1 MASKMK
7 VVYLNEACVRTF
19 SGAHVEE
26 GQKEQRIRLV
36 PGRNLVDAAM
46 FETVTTKNE
55 DFERAVIEETVVV
68 EGDEVNIAKVSDKR
82 AISLLNMEVSAAGVQ
97 ELLDQEQA
105 RERPRKLVVEAAEKR
120 LALLQKAESAPKGK
134 AADDENDAADQPQTG
149 DRKPRIE
156 VGRKQRAA

>member
-19 SGAHVEE
+19 SGAHVDE

-36 PGRNLVDAAM
+36 PGRNLVDAEM
-46 FETVTTKNE
+46 FEKVTTKNE
-55 DFERAVIEETVVV
+55 DFERALLEETVVV

-82 AISLLNMEVSAAGVQ
+82 AISLLNMEVTAAGVQ

-134 AADDENDAADQPQTG
+134 AADEKEEDDQPQQTG
-149 DRKPRIE
+149 TGKPRIE